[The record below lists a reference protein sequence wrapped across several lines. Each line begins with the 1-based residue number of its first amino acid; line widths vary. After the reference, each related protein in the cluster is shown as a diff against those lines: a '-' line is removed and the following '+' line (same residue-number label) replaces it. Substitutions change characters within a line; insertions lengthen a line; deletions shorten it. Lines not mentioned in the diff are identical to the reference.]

1 MQVAETQNRLLPA
14 LRMRRPWRTRTGA
27 GSVSQM
33 TDEDGD
39 ITLTQSYTPYD
50 EVLYSEGT
58 VTTDH
63 FFIGKRVST
72 SILDIYQILEGG
84 DSLVQYKATAN

>member
-1 MQVAETQNRLLPA
+1 MH
-14 LRMRRPWRTRTGA
+14 RPWRTRTGV
-27 GSVSQM
+27 GSVRQM

-63 FFIGKRVST
+63 FFIGKRIST
-72 SILDIYQILEGG
+72 SILYIYPMLEGG
-84 DSLVQYKATAN
+84 YSLVQYKATAN

>member
-1 MQVAETQNRLLPA
+1 MH
-14 LRMRRPWRTRTGA
+14 RPWRTRTGV
-27 GSVSQM
+27 GSVRQM
-33 TDEDGD
+33 TGEDGD

-72 SILDIYQILEGG
+72 SILDIYPMFEGG
-84 DSLVQYKATAN
+84 YSLVQYKATVN